1 MNITGEK
8 MGCPMFI
15 DYVRECVDDIENLP
29 GETITFCDSDNYTN
43 CPFYL
48 KSQNKSSTCKNISNC
63 HFFNNFSM
71 ESFQDF
77 INITKNYCLS
87 LKHVECVRYTL
98 RESGEKVPDNL
109 SPDGNII
116 DKIP

>member
-1 MNITGEK
+1 
-8 MGCPMFI
+8 
-15 DYVRECVDDIENLP
+15 
-29 GETITFCDSDNYTN
+29 
-43 CPFYL
+43 
-48 KSQNKSSTCKNISNC
+48 
-63 HFFNNFSM
+63 M

-98 RESGEKVPDNL
+98 KESGEKVPDNL